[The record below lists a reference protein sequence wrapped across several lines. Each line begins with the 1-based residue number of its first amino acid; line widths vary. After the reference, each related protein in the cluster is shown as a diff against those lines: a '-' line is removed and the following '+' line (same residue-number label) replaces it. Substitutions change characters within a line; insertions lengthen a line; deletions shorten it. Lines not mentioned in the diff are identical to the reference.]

1 MTGFWS
7 FCMTRCWILS
17 AMSPEIQERSHKSR
31 SRINNLYLLTRPT
44 CYAYV
49 SCVLSVPGCWES
61 ACYTA
66 AETLCCCWWQR
77 LRRCHST
84 GRRAQYRTIWIK
96 VEIILTKRTTQ
107 NGKSFVRLLGTSLIA
122 RPNARTSIHISSR
135 SQLKQ
140 DVPGKVGQ

>member
-1 MTGFWS
+1 MLGKRMLYGRRDFVLLLMTA
-7 FCMTRCWILS
+7 I
-17 AMSPEIQERSHKSR
+17 
-31 SRINNLYLLTRPT
+31 
-44 CYAYV
+44 
-49 SCVLSVPGCWES
+49 
-61 ACYTA
+61 
-66 AETLCCCWWQR
+66 
-77 LRRCHST
+77 T

-107 NGKSFVRLLGTSLIA
+107 NGRSFVRLLGTSLIA